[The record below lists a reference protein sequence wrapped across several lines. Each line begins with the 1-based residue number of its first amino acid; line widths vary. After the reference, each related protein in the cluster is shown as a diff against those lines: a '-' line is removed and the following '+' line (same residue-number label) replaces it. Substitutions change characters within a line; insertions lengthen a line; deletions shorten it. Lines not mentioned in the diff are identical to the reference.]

1 MCGGYCDMEMKKGT
15 VQTKK
20 RGFGEWVVRMALLCA
35 GLFIAHFGV
44 TLFMLVNLGADPFNV
59 FIQGLANFTPVSHGV
74 THMCI
79 SLLIIVVLLFT
90 DRSYVKAGT
99 LVCMAIGGPI
109 IDLFTWLLHG
119 AVNESMPLLVRLLIV
134 TAACLILAF
143 GMTIVI
149 QSDAGTGPND
159 LVAVV
164 LSDKLKKP
172 FSVVR
177 VIVDVS
183 FVAAGVLLGGVFGI
197 GTLVCA
203 FLVGTAAGIFMPFS
217 QKIMERTL
225 RMSGRSA
232 SAAEE

>member
-1 MCGGYCDMEMKKGT
+1 MKKRSL
-15 VQTKK
+15 K
-20 RGFGEWVVRMALLCA
+20 EWTVRMLILCA
-35 GLFIAHFGV
+35 GLVTAHLGV

-59 FIQGLANFTPVSHGV
+59 FIQGLDRFTPFSHGI

-79 SLLIIVVLLFT
+79 CFLIITVLLFV

-109 IDLFTWLLHG
+109 IDGFTWLLG
-119 AVNESMPLLVRLLIV
+119 GFVNGEMYLPVRLLIV

-164 LSDKLKKP
+164 LSDKMKKRFGP
-172 FSVVR
+172 VR
-177 VIVDVS
+177 VVVDCA
-183 FVAAGVLLGGVFGI
+183 FVVIGMMLGGVFGI

-203 FLVGTAAGIFMPFS
+203 FIVGTAAGYFMPVSS
-217 QKIMERTL
+217 QIVENVIRKV
-225 RMSGRSA
+225 S
-232 SAAEE
+232 

>member
-1 MCGGYCDMEMKKGT
+1 M
-15 VQTKK
+15 
-20 RGFGEWVVRMALLCA
+20 LILCA
-35 GLFIAHFGV
+35 GLVTAHLGV

-59 FIQGLANFTPVSHGV
+59 FIQGLDRFTPFSHGI

-79 SLLIIVVLLFT
+79 CFLIITVLLFV

-109 IDLFTWLLHG
+109 IDGFTWLLG
-119 AVNESMPLLVRLLIV
+119 GFVNGEMYLPVRLLIV

-164 LSDKLKKP
+164 LSDKMKKRFGP
-172 FSVVR
+172 VR
-177 VIVDVS
+177 VVVDCT
-183 FVAAGVLLGGVFGI
+183 FVVIGMMLGGVFGI

-203 FLVGTAAGIFMPFS
+203 FIVGTAAGYFMPVSS
-217 QKIMERTL
+217 QIVENVIRKV
-225 RMSGRSA
+225 S
-232 SAAEE
+232 

>member
-1 MCGGYCDMEMKKGT
+1 MKKRSL
-15 VQTKK
+15 K
-20 RGFGEWVVRMALLCA
+20 EWLIRMVLLCV
-35 GLFIAHFGV
+35 GLVIAHLGV

-59 FIQGLANFTPVSHGV
+59 FIQGLDRFTPFSHGI

-79 SLLIIVVLLFT
+79 CFLIILVLLIV
-90 DRSYVKAGT
+90 DRTYVKAGT

-109 IDLFTWLLHG
+109 IDGFTWLLG
-119 AVNESMPLLVRLLIV
+119 GLVNGEMYLPVRLLIV

-164 LSDKLKKP
+164 LSDKLKKKFGP
-172 FSVVR
+172 TR
-177 VIVDVS
+177 VFVDFL
-183 FVAAGVLLGGVFGI
+183 FVLVGMVLGGVFGI

-203 FLVGTAAGIFMPFS
+203 FLVGTAAGYFMPVSS
-217 QKIMERTL
+217 QLVKDTVNRFCF
-225 RMSGRSA
+225 
-232 SAAEE
+232 